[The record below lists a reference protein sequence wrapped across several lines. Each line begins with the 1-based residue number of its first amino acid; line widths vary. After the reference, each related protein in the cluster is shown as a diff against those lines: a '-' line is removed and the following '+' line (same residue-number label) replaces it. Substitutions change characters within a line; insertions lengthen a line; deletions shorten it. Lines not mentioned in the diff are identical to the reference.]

1 MLEAT
6 KIDTNHGK
14 HMVGNSTGADNNT
27 PPEWVDLVTALDTGK
42 TGVWTTPTMY
52 HQAQL

>member
-1 MLEAT
+1 MVEAT
-6 KIDTNHGK
+6 QIDTNHGK
-14 HMVGNSTGADNNT
+14 HMVGNSTGADNT
-27 PPEWVDLVTALDTGK
+27 PPEWVDLVTALDIGK